1 MSPAPFPLIDCT
13 LWIDDYDFTGDS
25 NKLKVAGMAAPED
38 STVFGG
44 GGYRRRTGG
53 VKDVSV
59 AASGFLTMG
68 AGEVEADLFPDLG
81 TADRVITASPTGL
94 AGSVAYL
101 LRATKFDLELLGQH
115 GQLAPW
121 SMNALCSNSQ
131 GLLRGQ
137 VSRAKGTV
145 SATGALGSGV
155 QLGAV
160 GAAQYLYGSL
170 HIFGTPGT
178 TVTVVLESDDNAG
191 FSSATTRATL
201 GPLTTAGGNWV
212 TRVAGAITDDYF
224 RYRVTAITGTF
235 TIGGAIAVG
244 S

>member
-1 MSPAPFPLIDCT
+1 MAPVPFSLIDCT

-25 NKLKVAGMAAPED
+25 NKLKLAMSGTPLD

-44 GGYRRRTGG
+44 GGYRRRAGG
-53 VKDVSV
+53 AKDVSV
-59 AASGFLTMG
+59 AASGLLTMG
-68 AGEVEADLFPDLG
+68 TGEVEAELFPDLAV
-81 TADRVITASPTGL
+81 ADRVFTASPTGV

-101 LRATKFDLELLGQH
+101 LRAGKFDLDLLGEY

-121 SMNALCSNSQ
+121 SMTALGSNSQ
-131 GLLRGQ
+131 GVVRGQ
-137 VSRAKGTV
+137 ISRAKGSV

-160 GAAQYLYGSL
+160 GATQYLYGSL
-170 HIFGTPGT
+170 HLFPPAGT
-178 TVTVVLESDDNAG
+178 TVTIVLESDDNAG
-191 FSSATTRATL
+191 FTSATTRATI

-224 RYRVTAITGTF
+224 RYRVTAITGPF
-235 TIGGAIAVG
+235 IIGGAIAVG